1 VYGLSN
7 AGTDQRGISH
17 WIDSKVLASLTASAV
32 LLVTFVLIERRS
44 RHPLMPLR
52 IFADRSRSGAFL
64 IMLLVATALFGTFLL
79 PDHLP
84 AGRARLQRAEGP
96 AWRLCRSPGPSRW
109 CRGSSTSWSPG
120 RAPGR

>member
-1 VYGLSN
+1 MYGLSN

-44 RHPLMPLR
+44 RYPLMPLR

-64 IMLLVATALFGTFLL
+64 IMLLVAAALFGT
-79 PDHLP
+79 
-84 AGRARLQRAEGP
+84 
-96 AWRLCRSPGPSRW
+96 
-109 CRGSSTSWSPG
+109 
-120 RAPGR
+120 

>member
-1 VYGLSN
+1 MYGLSN

-64 IMLLVATALFGTFLL
+64 IMLLVATALFGT
-79 PDHLP
+79 
-84 AGRARLQRAEGP
+84 
-96 AWRLCRSPGPSRW
+96 
-109 CRGSSTSWSPG
+109 
-120 RAPGR
+120 